1 MPTVKVFNFEH
12 LLIVPQYHRQGN
24 LDIFHVYHEI
34 SGALHRNYLEQ
45 LGISSVNVDIC
56 TKDTMTEYRVLST
69 HRKYLPV
76 IQSSGRWNCSL
87 HAL

>member
-1 MPTVKVFNFEH
+1 MPTVKVFNVEH
-12 LLIVPQYHRQGN
+12 LLIVPQDHRQGN

-56 TKDTMTEYRVLST
+56 TKDTMTEY
-69 HRKYLPV
+69 
-76 IQSSGRWNCSL
+76 
-87 HAL
+87 

>member
-56 TKDTMTEYRVLST
+56 TKDIMTEY
-69 HRKYLPV
+69 
-76 IQSSGRWNCSL
+76 SL
-87 HAL
+87 LTGSICR